1 MAIPGLDDVDN
12 RIIEL
17 LCENA
22 RMSYSEIG
30 AAVRKSRVAVKT
42 RIEQLEKNGI
52 IHGYSVLI
60 DPSAV
65 PGGIQF
71 TLDIE
76 TDPQQYESVIAK
88 LSISKM
94 IQKIYGTSGECRI
107 HAVGL
112 SPNSDTLGTYAR
124 HLHRSVDGVRRLSWQ
139 FLVTTYKDT
148 ERGVEYEIRHQEHEH
163 LEGNSGEEEKQQDR
177 LPEHKD

>member
-1 MAIPGLDDVDN
+1 MEIPGLDDVDN

-30 AAVRKSRVAVKT
+30 DVVGKSRVAVKS
-42 RIEQLEKNGI
+42 RIEQLEKKGI
-52 IHGYSVLI
+52 IRGYSAII

-65 PGGIQF
+65 PDGIQF
-71 TLDIE
+71 MLDIE
-76 TDPQQYESVIAK
+76 TEPQQYESVIAT
-88 LSISKM
+88 LSVSKM

-112 SPNSDTLGTYAR
+112 APNSDTLGTYAR
-124 HLHRSVDGVRRLSWQ
+124 HLHRSVEGVRRLSWQ

-148 ERGVEYEIRHQEHEH
+148 ERGVDYEIRHQEHEH
-163 LEGNSGEEEKQQDR
+163 LERDSGKTEKQ
-177 LPEHKD
+177 E